1 MKPLKLPELP
11 PFQPPKEL
19 GAVADELFQLKEQ
32 RGRVQKIADAI
43 EEREKLLKAW
53 VIDNLPKS
61 KSTGVSGQLATVTIV
76 TKDIPT
82 AKDWDKIYA
91 FILKH
96 KSFDLLQRRLAEG
109 SVKERWEND
118 ETIPGIE
125 HFNAV
130 TVSVTKV

>member
-11 PFQPPKEL
+11 AFTPPKEL

-32 RGRVQKIADAI
+32 RSRVQKLADLI
-43 EEREKLLKAW
+43 EEREKALKAY
-53 VIDNLPKS
+53 VIETLPKS

-91 FILKH
+91 FILKT

-118 ETIPGIE
+118 EAIPGVE